1 MEKYKIKIFPA
12 AKSDLIEMIEYLN
25 RLLPDVAIK
34 QYDNIIKKVSTL
46 VEMPERCPLLKTN
59 ELRQK
64 GYRAFIIENYIIF
77 YVIKDNIVE
86 IRRIL
91 YGKRQ
96 YEFLL

>member
-1 MEKYKIKIFPA
+1 MGKFKVEIFPA
-12 AKSDLIEMIEYLN
+12 AKSDLLEMIEYLN
-25 RLLPDVAIK
+25 TLSPEVAIK
-34 QYDNIIKKVSTL
+34 QYDSIINKVSTL
-46 VEMPERCPLLKTN
+46 TEMPQRCPLLKTN

-64 GYRAFIIENYIIF
+64 GYRTFFIDNYIVF
-77 YVIKDNIVE
+77 YVIKDNVVE